1 MRIYTFSTAQVIAN
15 RFQSTVMDMF
25 YSFLASYRWKGN
37 GNCYRCP
44 LAAIKKRKKKEK
56 NHQNFSLSPVFF
68 LNICMLS
75 ASMSEPTAASLY
87 SSPSVKSSTPF
98 FFSSFPPPHTI
109 SQQHA
114 TESHDTCHLNI
125 CTTHQRGDH
134 LAK

>member
-44 LAAIKKRKKKEK
+44 LAAIKKRKKKGK
-56 NHQNFSLSPVFF
+56 
-68 LNICMLS
+68 
-75 ASMSEPTAASLY
+75 
-87 SSPSVKSSTPF
+87 KSSKLLPRPRFFPQHLHVVCINVRAHSSLPVLQPSCEIIHTF

-125 CTTHQRGDH
+125 RTTHQRGDH